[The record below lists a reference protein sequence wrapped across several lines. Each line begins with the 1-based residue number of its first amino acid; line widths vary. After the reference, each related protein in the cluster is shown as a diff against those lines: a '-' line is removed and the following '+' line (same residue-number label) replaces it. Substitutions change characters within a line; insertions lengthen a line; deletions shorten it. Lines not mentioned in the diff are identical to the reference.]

1 MAGSLTKA
9 TGGAANFK
17 FRRCCVF
24 PNLRGIS
31 LRFVHA
37 PILSR
42 FGASEKNPGAVH
54 FHADWVRITP
64 IVSSCLFFVGKLL
77 GDVNKYKINKRDI
90 LIWEIP
96 LFSIGMVGREV
107 GILPSNYA
115 VTAVKL
121 RSYCRQTTHPKKLIH
136 KRFCRQ
142 TTHVLA
148 DPFEAGGEFFLSNA
162 IDIMRALIGR

>member
-1 MAGSLTKA
+1 MLLLMAGSLTKA

-42 FGASEKNPGAVH
+42 FGASENPGAVH

-90 LIWEIP
+90 LI
-96 LFSIGMVGREV
+96 
-107 GILPSNYA
+107 
-115 VTAVKL
+115 
-121 RSYCRQTTHPKKLIH
+121 
-136 KRFCRQ
+136 
-142 TTHVLA
+142 
-148 DPFEAGGEFFLSNA
+148 
-162 IDIMRALIGR
+162 